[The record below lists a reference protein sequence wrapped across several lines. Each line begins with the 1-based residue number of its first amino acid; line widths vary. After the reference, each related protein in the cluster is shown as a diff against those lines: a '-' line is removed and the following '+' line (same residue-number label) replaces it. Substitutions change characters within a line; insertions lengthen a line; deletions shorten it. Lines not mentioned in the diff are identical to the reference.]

1 MAQWMI
7 GESYFHQKN
16 YEAALRA
23 YLQVEIL
30 YAYPTWQ
37 SGALLQAG
45 KCREL
50 LGEWKEAVQLYEQLL
65 SVYPHTTF
73 THEAQQRLKA
83 AAADPQRQMKK
94 VPMTRLL
101 CSLASKTTALL
112 AAGLLAAL
120 LAIPAAARAETAAPT
135 AKEVAVNLDTPAAD
149 RSSPAADRAAI
160 PTKNLWRIMIE
171 GGWAMWPL
179 AFCSFSMVTFFFE
192 RLVSLRRGRVIPR
205 PFTKRVLEQIREGHL
220 DREQALALC
229 EENRSAVAQ
238 AFAGAVRSWGR
249 PTVEV
254 EQAFLDA
261 GERAT
266 NRLRRCLRVFH
277 AISTIG
283 PLLGLLGTVAGIIE
297 AFNAVAG
304 ANALGRPELLAGG
317 ISKALLT
324 TAFGLIVAIPSLTLY
339 HLFVGRV
346 DQFIMEIDLRSGP
359 GADPYD
365 FRGTGLQN
373 RSQELRISKV
383 RRPAKTES
391 A

>member
-1 MAQWMI
+1 MTRWFSSLTTKATCLL
-7 GESYFHQKN
+7 
-16 YEAALRA
+16 A
-23 YLQVEIL
+23 V
-30 YAYPTWQ
+30 
-37 SGALLQAG
+37 ALLATLLPIAGRAQAQTT
-45 KCREL
+45 L
-50 LGEWKEAVQLYEQLL
+50 PASTDVAVQL
-65 SVYPHTTF
+65 
-73 THEAQQRLKA
+73 
-83 AAADPQRQMKK
+83 DP
-94 VPMTRLL
+94 
-101 CSLASKTTALL
+101 L
-112 AAGLLAAL
+112 AAGGNA
-120 LAIPAAARAETAAPT
+120 PADAAR
-135 AKEVAVNLDTPAAD
+135 V
-149 RSSPAADRAAI
+149 AI
-160 PTKNLWRIMIE
+160 PTKNLLRIMRE
-171 GGWAMWPL
+171 GGWVMWPL
-179 AFCSFSMVTFFFE
+179 AFCSLLMVTFLFE

-205 PFTKRVLEQIREGHL
+205 PFTKRILEQIREGHL
-220 DREQALALC
+220 DRDQVLALC

-266 NRLRRCLRVFH
+266 NGLRRYLRVFH
-277 AISTIG
+277 AISTVG
-283 PLLGLLGTVAGIIE
+283 PLLGLLGTVIGIIE

-346 DQFIMEIDLRSGP
+346 DQFIMEIDRLGQQLIHLIS
-359 GADPYD
+359 AD
-365 FRGTGLQN
+365 GLQS

-383 RRPAKTES
+383 RRAPKSES

>member
-1 MAQWMI
+1 MM
-7 GESYFHQKN
+7 
-16 YEAALRA
+16 
-23 YLQVEIL
+23 
-30 YAYPTWQ
+30 
-37 SGALLQAG
+37 
-45 KCREL
+45 
-50 LGEWKEAVQLYEQLL
+50 
-65 SVYPHTTF
+65 
-73 THEAQQRLKA
+73 KA
-83 AAADPQRQMKK
+83 S
-94 VPMTRLL
+94 MTRLL
-101 CSLASKTTALL
+101 SSLTTKTTGLL
-112 AAGLLAAL
+112 AAGLLAVL
-120 LAIPAAARAETAAPT
+120 LPNPAARAQTAAPA
-135 AKEVAVNLDTPAAD
+135 AKEVAVNLD
-149 RSSPAADRAAI
+149 SPAAENPPPDTDRAAI
-160 PTKNLWRIMIE
+160 PTKNLLRIMRE
-171 GGWAMWPL
+171 GGMVMWPL
-179 AFCSFSMVTFFFE
+179 AFCSLLMVTFLFE
-192 RLVSLRRGRVIPR
+192 RLVSLRRGRVLPR
-205 PFTKRVLEQIREGHL
+205 PFTKRFLEQIREGHL

-266 NRLRRCLRVFH
+266 NGLRRYLRVFH
-277 AISTIG
+277 AISTVG
-283 PLLGLLGTVAGIIE
+283 PLLGLLGTVIGIIE

-346 DQFIMEIDLRSGP
+346 DQFIMEIDRMGQELIHLIS
-359 GADPYD
+359 AD
-365 FRGTGLQN
+365 GLQN

-383 RRPAKTES
+383 RRAAKTES